1 MLFYLVL
8 HSPRGGTQLMLIT
21 GRLRAELQPLPFYV
35 QKRYHFRVLT
45 NGTPFT
51 YLGIPRAAS
60 LLTVNVLSF
69 KYNYY
74 SFQIFPQF

>member
-35 QKRYHFRVLT
+35 QKRYHFRVRSIDKWY
-45 NGTPFT
+45 PFH
-51 YLGIPRAAS
+51 IPRHTPRCIPFNCKC
-60 LLTVNVLSF
+60 TVF
-69 KYNYY
+69 
-74 SFQIFPQF
+74 